1 MGDAFVKT
9 CDPYLAAVYI
19 GGCFEGGQDPTCLSF
34 CSPLPC
40 RSQPGSS
47 ASHWIFQ
54 MLSAQVII
62 NAEPWS

>member
-34 CSPLPC
+34 SSPLPC
-40 RSQPGSS
+40 AERAGELCISLDISN
-47 ASHWIFQ
+47 AFCTSH
-54 MLSAQVII
+54 
-62 NAEPWS
+62 N

>member
-19 GGCFEGGQDPTCLSF
+19 GGCFEGGQDPTCLSL

-40 RSQPGSS
+40 AERAGQLCIPLDIS
-47 ASHWIFQ
+47 
-54 MLSAQVII
+54 
-62 NAEPWS
+62 NAFCTTHN